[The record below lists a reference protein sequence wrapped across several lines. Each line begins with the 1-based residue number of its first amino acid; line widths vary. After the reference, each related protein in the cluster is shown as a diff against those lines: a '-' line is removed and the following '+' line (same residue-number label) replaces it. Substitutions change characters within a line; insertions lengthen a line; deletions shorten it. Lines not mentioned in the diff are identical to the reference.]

1 MISALQTAHD
11 VTDREPGAPERIS
24 RIRGELPIA
33 DTVIT
38 VRRKP
43 STVARFLR
51 LSRPT
56 PQGRSTAVICLLAA
70 LCAGAAIILT
80 GRSAGLTLATGNQ
93 TTDDAYVRA
102 DQITISSHIAGYV
115 ASVPVRDNETVSRGQ
130 VIATLQDDDY
140 QARLAAAEADLKTA
154 QSSVDVL
161 IAQASLQN
169 ARIASAEAG
178 VRAAEA
184 GLTQA
189 RLEHA
194 RQSALVSMA
203 DSPRRSLEA
212 AEAAD
217 QRLTAERDQRQTDV
231 AAARQTLEV
240 IERQVAQARQTV
252 TTKEA
257 ARDLARIELG
267 YTRIISPVS
276 GQLSARMA
284 LPGEYVTPGTQVG
297 LVVPLPKIWVVANFR
312 EIQIAAMQPGQ
323 VASVTVDSVP
333 GQTFRGTVDSF
344 GPVSGALQAL
354 LPPDNATG
362 NFTKV
367 AQRFAVKIVLSP
379 DQAGLN
385 RLRPGM
391 SVIATVMT
399 STDAHGRSDAG

>member
-1 MISALQTAHD
+1 
-11 VTDREPGAPERIS
+11 
-24 RIRGELPIA
+24 
-33 DTVIT
+33 
-38 VRRKP
+38 
-43 STVARFLR
+43 
-51 LSRPT
+51 
-56 PQGRSTAVICLLAA
+56 
-70 LCAGAAIILT
+70 
-80 GRSAGLTLATGNQ
+80 
-93 TTDDAYVRA
+93 
-102 DQITISSHIAGYV
+102 
-115 ASVPVRDNETVSRGQ
+115 
-130 VIATLQDDDY
+130 VIATIQDDDY
-140 QARLAAAEADLKTA
+140 EARLAAAEAELKTA

-169 ARIASAEAG
+169 ARIAGAEAG

-184 GLTQA
+184 DLTQA

-217 QRLTAERDQRQTDV
+217 QRLSAGRDQRQTDV

-240 IERQVAQARQTV
+240 VERQIAQARQTV

-267 YTRIISPVS
+267 YTRIVSPVS
-276 GQLSARMA
+276 GQLSARVA
-284 LPGEYVTPGTQVG
+284 LPGEYVTPGTQIG
-297 LVVPLPKIWVVANFR
+297 LVVPLPNIWVVANFR
-312 EIQIAAMQPGQ
+312 EIQIAAMRPGQ
-323 VASVTVDSVP
+323 AASVTVDSVP

-379 DQAGLN
+379 DQAGLD

-399 STDAHGRSDAG
+399 STDAHGRSDAE

>member
-1 MISALQTAHD
+1 
-11 VTDREPGAPERIS
+11 
-24 RIRGELPIA
+24 
-33 DTVIT
+33 
-38 VRRKP
+38 
-43 STVARFLR
+43 
-51 LSRPT
+51 
-56 PQGRSTAVICLLAA
+56 
-70 LCAGAAIILT
+70 
-80 GRSAGLTLATGNQ
+80 
-93 TTDDAYVRA
+93 
-102 DQITISSHIAGYV
+102 
-115 ASVPVRDNETVSRGQ
+115 
-130 VIATLQDDDY
+130 VIATIQDDDY
-140 QARLAAAEADLKTA
+140 QAQLAAAEADLKTA

-169 ARIASAEAG
+169 ARIAGAEAA

-240 IERQVAQARQTV
+240 IERQIAQARQTV

-267 YTRIISPVS
+267 YTRIVSPVS
-276 GQLSARMA
+276 GQLSARIA

-297 LVVPLPKIWVVANFR
+297 LVVPLPNIWVVANFR
-312 EIQIAAMQPGQ
+312 EIQIAAMRPGQ
-323 VASVTVDSVP
+323 AAKVTVDSVP

-379 DQAGLN
+379 DQAGLD

-399 STDAHGRSDAG
+399 STDAQGRSDAG